1 MMGGNMEGLGN
12 ITTTAEFNFFADPES
27 AHVVINKLGKIG
39 GPVKTTIV
47 TYELCKRNFYTLVID
62 KLSIVHKR
70 FRFRNNVLEL
80 SKSWLKSLGTQLWKY
95 SSVARGGGCEG
106 AFAPPKPMVLCT
118 V

>member
-47 TYELCKRNFYTLVID
+47 TYELCKRNFYTWVNDQLLHLNISIRSYTY
-62 KLSIVHKR
+62 LS
-70 FRFRNNVLEL
+70 
-80 SKSWLKSLGTQLWKY
+80 
-95 SSVARGGGCEG
+95 
-106 AFAPPKPMVLCT
+106 PM
-118 V
+118 